1 MGVTEE
7 KKEGLITLFLKNC
20 LPRMLVDLPNV
31 HRIKPEYTLPQEA
44 INILVVVTFRVE
56 REESSDCSDCL
67 LATCAV
73 AILNRYTDEGA
84 WKINDALSLVNLYF
98 VAATCRRSVHGAAT
112 ALLSLILSLQSVAG
126 IQTSSNSCDDRSDK
140 DFHKNS
146 SYHTRRIVA
155 ETCRLVCPGLN
166 NRYKLNHKN
175 YNFLDCDWF

>member
-20 LPRMLVDLPNV
+20 LPRMLVDLQNV

-67 LATCAV
+67 LATCLTCAV

-84 WKINDALSLVNLYF
+84 WKINDALSLLNLYL

-112 ALLSLILSLQSVAG
+112 TLLSLILSLQSVAG

-146 SYHTRRIVA
+146 PYHTRRIVA
-155 ETCRLVCPGLN
+155 ATCRLVCPGLK
-166 NRYKLNHKN
+166 NRYKLNQID
-175 YNFLDCDWF
+175 LPT